1 MSLRHRAFV
10 LVLCAQV
17 ASGIVGGAAP
27 MALPAIREGFD
38 TGSAAIQWYA
48 ALYSLGFALVL
59 ILAGRIGDLFGTR
72 RLLLAGYAIFILS
85 IIGSA
90 LAPTIGVLL
99 AFRLIQGV
107 GAGIMAPQLSAMV
120 QRTFRGH
127 DRTRAFGVFLM
138 VSGGS
143 FMVGQLVS
151 GALITAD
158 VWGLSWRWVYLPSIP
173 FAIVTFVVAARMLP
187 PTPPGQAGRL
197 DLLGAVI
204 LCGASFLLM
213 FPIIQG
219 RSAGWP
225 VWILVMLIVSVPA
238 YLGFLAYERRLIGR
252 GGDPLVDPTLFR
264 IRSFGIGNLITV
276 FVALLGYA
284 APIYLILTIQSGFD
298 RTALDAALLTAPMP
312 FLNMFGSLAAA
323 PLVRRFGRGSLM
335 IGGALVGLAAVLVL
349 AATRGEAESVQ
360 AWHLVPGIGLTGF
373 AVGVVMAAAT
383 SIVLL
388 EVPPRVAGSAAG
400 VQSTQPPAGGLDRHR
415 LLRPGLLRHD
425 RRVDRPVELPRRHR
439 QRAVDRARVRRGAG
453 AGVVPHA
460 PAQALTRRGAHAV
473 RPRDGR
479 ARPTSTTPTPD
490 RARTARCGRPDDRR
504 VGSRRRAQVGL
515 VR

>member
-1 MSLRHRAFV
+1 VSGTRQVDGTGLSTVVAGPASLRNQAFV
-10 LVLCAQV
+10 LVLCAQM

-27 MALPAIREGFD
+27 MALPAIREWFD

-59 ILAGRIGDLFGTR
+59 ILAGRIGDLYGTR
-72 RLLLAGYAIFILS
+72 RLLLVGYATFIVS
-85 IIGSA
+85 IVASA
-90 LAPTIGVLL
+90 LAPSIGVLL
-99 AFRLIQGV
+99 AFRLLQGV

-120 QRTFRGH
+120 QRTFHGH

-158 VWGLSWRWVYLPSIP
+158 TWGLGWRWVYLPSIP
-173 FAIVTFVVAARMLP
+173 FALVTFTVAARLLP
-187 PTPPGQAGRL
+187 PTPPGEAGRL
-197 DLLGAVI
+197 DLAGATV
-204 LCGASFLLM
+204 LCVASFLLM

-225 VWILVMLIVSVPA
+225 TWIVMMLVAAAPA
-238 YLGFLAYERRLIGR
+238 YAGFLVYERRLIGR
-252 GGDPLVDPTLFR
+252 GGDPLVNPMLFR
-264 IRSFGIGNLITV
+264 IRSFGVGNLITV
-276 FVALLGYA
+276 VVALLGYA

-298 RTALDAALLTAPMP
+298 RSALDAAVLTAPMP

-323 PLVRRFGRGSLM
+323 PLVRRLGRGALM
-335 IGGALVGLAAVLVL
+335 VGGGLVGLAAVLVL
-349 AATRGEAESVQ
+349 LATRAGASSVQ

-388 EVPPRVAGSAAG
+388 EVPPATAGSAAG
-400 VQSTQPPAGGLDRHR
+400 VQSTSLQLAGSVGIAFFGLVFYGTIGESTELRSYLDAIDNVQWIVLGFAVVQVLMSLLMPRHR
-415 LLRPGLLRHD
+415 PG
-425 RRVDRPVELPRRHR
+425 PAEELTPFDPEM
-439 QRAVDRARVRRGAG
+439 AVLPDF
-453 AGVVPHA
+453 HT
-460 PAQALTRRGAHAV
+460 PA
-473 RPRDGR
+473 D
-479 ARPTSTTPTPD
+479 
-490 RARTARCGRPDDRR
+490 
-504 VGSRRRAQVGL
+504 
-515 VR
+515 